1 MIIDSSGGI
10 LKMPL
15 SLLDHSPFHSFL
27 IPGLILLFANGIT
40 SLVIA
45 IAAFR
50 KLNGYGLWVAF
61 QGCVLFGWITIE
73 VFLIRAISWAHFVY
87 WAVAVL
93 LIVTGL
99 MTRRNGQLIHRDS

>member
-1 MIIDSSGGI
+1 LGG
-10 LKMPL
+10 L
-15 SLLDHSPFHSFL
+15 SR
-27 IPGLILLFANGIT
+27 G
-40 SLVIA
+40 
-45 IAAFR
+45 
-50 KLNGYGLWVAF
+50 
-61 QGCVLFGWITIE
+61 VLFGWITIE